1 MKKSGLVFLYVI
13 MLISFSFAGQKNTE
27 NGTGRK
33 LNGKIGIG
41 FNSSVA
47 NLSALAGRYWLTD
60 VLGIEGFLGFKINDN
75 RNQEDNRNQND
86 KNEHAIGI
94 KFLYVVVKSH
104 KNFNVFSTL
113 SLANVN
119 ERKGAIYSV
128 ITGGLGIEWFVL
140 DKLSLSTEAGIS
152 LVTAEGNISFE
163 TNIENIPRISVKYYL

>member
-75 RNQEDNRNQND
+75 RNQND

-94 KFLYVVVKSH
+94 KFLYVVKSH

-113 SLANVN
+113 SLVNVN
-119 ERKGAIYSV
+119 ERKGAVYSA
-128 ITGGLGIEWFVL
+128 ITGGVGIEWFVL

-152 LVTAEGNISFE
+152 LVTDEGNISFE